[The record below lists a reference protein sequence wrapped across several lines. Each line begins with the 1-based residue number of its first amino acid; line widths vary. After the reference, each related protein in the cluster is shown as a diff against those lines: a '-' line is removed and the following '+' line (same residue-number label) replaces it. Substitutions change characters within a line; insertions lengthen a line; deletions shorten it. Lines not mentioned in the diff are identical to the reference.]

1 MLGVCRGM
9 QVMAVHAGGRLD
21 QHVPDLVGHEQH
33 SPGGDE
39 FGAVEVVTSARHPGR
54 PAWSASG
61 SP

>member
-9 QVMAVHAGGRLD
+9 QVMAVHAGGALD

-39 FGAVEVVTSARHPGR
+39 FGAVEVRHQRRAPGS
-54 PAWSASG
+54 PGWSATG
-61 SP
+61 